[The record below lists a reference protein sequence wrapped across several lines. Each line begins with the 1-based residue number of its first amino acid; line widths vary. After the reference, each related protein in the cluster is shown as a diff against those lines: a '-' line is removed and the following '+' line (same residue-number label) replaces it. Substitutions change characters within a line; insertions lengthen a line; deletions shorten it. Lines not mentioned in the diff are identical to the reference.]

1 MPIKEITHLLQQNL
15 IALIRHQHLFSPH
28 EKLVVGVSG
37 GTDSLALAHILTNL
51 RQRLQLEIHIATFNH
66 GLRPEAHAETQF
78 VAKIAQQFNIP
89 YTVGQGDVWAV
100 QSARKL
106 TLEEAARQ
114 TRYEFLAQ
122 VAHDIGAKTIV
133 TAHHQDDQAE
143 TILFQLVRGT
153 GDVLGMRW
161 ISPCPYAPDLRLV
174 RPLLTTSRQHL
185 EAYCIE
191 NGLTPVHDPSNDD
204 MTITRNAIRH
214 DIMPLLAKI
223 NPQVASALGR
233 FAQIHADAQDALHQQ
248 FVNTILPHIKQEN
261 STFYIPRALFR
272 TWHVAY
278 QRHLFTHLLNIPNIT
293 YDHITHA
300 IHIGMTGAQGAIA
313 QFPQGWQLRVMYDQL
328 VLEQVTLSSSLPT
341 HIPLLP
347 SDSDINIQID
357 EQYDFGHWRLSI
369 RSHADEP
376 TVIPLMIPHRASITL
391 RTRQPKDKFAP
402 LGMNGKHQTIKNWMI
417 NHKIPQALRAHIP
430 LLLVDDT
437 IACIFWDGVHLSDMF
452 RDSTYPNIQ
461 SIFISILSKKTG

>member
-1 MPIKEITHLLQQNL
+1 MPIKEITHLLHKNL
-15 IALIRHQHLFSPH
+15 IALIRYYRLFSPH

-37 GTDSLALAHILTNL
+37 GTDSLALAHILADL
-51 RQRLQLEIHIATFNH
+51 RHKLQLEIHIATFDH

-78 VAKIAQQFNIP
+78 VAKIAQKFNIP
-89 YTVGQGDVWAV
+89 HTVGQGDVLAV

-174 RPLLTTSRQHL
+174 RPLLTTSHQHL
-185 EAYCIE
+185 EKYCVE

-204 MTITRNAIRH
+204 TTITRNAIRH
-214 DIMPLLAKI
+214 NIMPLLAKI
-223 NPQVASALGR
+223 NPQVALALGR
-233 FAQIHADAQDALHQQ
+233 FAQVHADAQDALHQQ
-248 FVNTILPHIKQEN
+248 FIQTILPHIKQEN
-261 STFYIPRALFR
+261 NKCYIPRPQFR
-272 TWHVAY
+272 VWHVAY

-328 VLEQVTLSSSLPT
+328 VLEQVVMSLSLPT

-347 SDSDINIQID
+347 SNSHINVQID
-357 EQYDFGHWRLSI
+357 EEYDLGHWRLII
-369 RSHADEP
+369 RSHVDEP
-376 TVIPLMIPHRASITL
+376 NGIPLIIPHDADIIL
-391 RTRQPKDKFAP
+391 RTRQPRDKFAP
-402 LGMNGKHQTIKNWMI
+402 SGMNGKHQTIKDWMI
-417 NHKIPQALRAHIP
+417 NRKIPQELRAHIP
-430 LLLVDDT
+430 LLLVEDT
-437 IACIFWDGVHLSDMF
+437 IACIFWDGVHLSYLF
-452 RDSTYPNIQ
+452 REASGHPNICTV
-461 SIFISILSKKTG
+461 FINILSNK